1 MMMMMMMM
9 MMMIL
14 RVCVCVC
21 KHLGTRWN
29 GFSTILQQGAG
40 EGGGGSPANED
51 TPPHPVKTYLLFRQI
66 AGAKLR
72 TLSIDLFSRN
82 YNFSDDELF

>member
-1 MMMMMMMM
+1 MLDAAACAAFRFPFSATFRYVR
-9 MMMIL
+9 I
-14 RVCVCVC
+14 CVFHFEIY
-21 KHLGTRWN
+21 K
-29 GFSTILQQGAG
+29 QGAG

-51 TPPHPVKTYLLFRQI
+51 TPLHPVKTYLLFRQI